1 MTQRLIALFDE
12 FENARDAIE
21 GLVDNGFRRENIS
34 LIASN
39 TDNRYNTYLSE
50 FNPNNVYV
58 RPEVSDD
65 VKGGEGAAFGAV
77 VGTLV
82 GLGVA
87 LIPGIGPVIAAGPF
101 AAALM
106 AGIGAATGAA
116 TGGLTASMVNFGVTE
131 DEARA
136 YSAIV
141 QRGGTLVVVDA
152 ADVDADLAEDTL
164 ESYDPVDIRERV
176 TNAVSTPVAET
187 SSANAAQYA
196 AVPAADSFGARDS
209 VRVGRHMVERQM
221 FDDYRDDFRQHYD
234 ASYVNSGYTYDEYL
248 PAYRYGYYLAT
259 DNRYRDYTW
268 EQLEPTA
275 RTYWEEQNVGP
286 WERFKDAVQNA
297 WMRVT
302 ERR

>member
-21 GLVDNGFRRENIS
+21 GLVENGFRRENIS

-50 FNPNNVYV
+50 FKPSTVYV
-58 RPEVSDD
+58 HREMDDD
-65 VKGGEGAAFGAV
+65 VTGGEGAAFGAV

-87 LIPGIGPVIAAGPF
+87 LIPGVGPVIAAGPF

-116 TGGLTASMVNFGVTE
+116 TGGLTASLVNFGVTE

-136 YSAIV
+136 YATIV
-141 QRGGTLVVVDA
+141 QRGGTLVVIDT

-164 ESYDPVDIRERV
+164 ESYDPVDIRERA
-176 TNAVSTPVAET
+176 TNAVSAPVAELST
-187 SSANAAQYA
+187 GSASAYTP
-196 AVPAADSFGARDS
+196 VPAADSYGARDN
-209 VRVGRHMVERQM
+209 VRVGRHMVGRRM
-221 FDDYRDDFRQHYD
+221 FDDYRDEFHQHYD
-234 ASYVNSGYTYDEYL
+234 VTYPTSGYTFDEYI

-259 DNRYRDYTW
+259 DNRYDGYTW

-275 RTYWEEQNVGP
+275 RLYWEEQNVGP
-286 WERFKDAVQNA
+286 WERFKDAIQTS

-302 ERR
+302 GKA